1 LKQYD
6 LLKFKLC
13 IRMGKKGDFSAD
25 LGFTENGQK
34 KRKYTVS
41 GSSLGKNALL
51 MHEENDQTGSS

>member
-1 LKQYD
+1 
-6 LLKFKLC
+6 
-13 IRMGKKGDFSAD
+13 MGKKGDFSAD